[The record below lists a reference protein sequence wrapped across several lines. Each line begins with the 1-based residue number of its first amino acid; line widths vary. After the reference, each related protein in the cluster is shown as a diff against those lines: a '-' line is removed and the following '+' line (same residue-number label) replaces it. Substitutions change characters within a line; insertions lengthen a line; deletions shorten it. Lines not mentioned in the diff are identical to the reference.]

1 MPLPLRFKPFPH
13 PPGFPSMPSADWV
26 PGGLNIWGKNW
37 VGLFRL
43 PKSTIS
49 ETCWRGTAMMIF
61 GHTWPSGLFQFIN
74 LKVKLGR
81 CPKNQHVVQL
91 LRMVLYIPL
100 NLWLMVNIMALS
112 RVPGASMP
120 HALFRA
126 PTTLHWNR
134 PRKNWPSHPLRKR
147 PPFFWW
153 SLYNHPHNWRMLLY
167 VEKETISWTSSVHRT
182 VASIFSLENV
192 KLSIGQTSE
201 LVQYGILSI
210 VIYVIHKTHRAQCC
224 LTRRSIA
231 IWRRQTSRQTS
242 ESATTSWTTT
252 DQVPMLLSSK
262 KLPSRRGRLRVPNWL
277 QKRGLISCI
286 QYLKTCKVNN

>member
-1 MPLPLRFKPFPH
+1 MPLPLCFKPLPH

-26 PGGLNIWGKNW
+26 PGGLNIWGKTEYPNQPFLKP
-37 VGLFRL
+37 VGEVPLSWYLDVHIDLQVFFNSSTWRL
-43 PKSTIS
+43 
-49 ETCWRGTAMMIF
+49 
-61 GHTWPSGLFQFIN
+61 N
-74 LKVKLGR
+74 VGR
-81 CPKNQHVVQL
+81 CPKNQHAVQL

-112 RVPGASMP
+112 RVPGGSMP
-120 HALFRA
+120 HALFPP

-147 PPFFWW
+147 PPFFLVITIQSPPQLKNATVRWERDY
-153 SLYNHPHNWRMLLY
+153 S
-167 VEKETISWTSSVHRT
+167 ISWTSSVHRT